1 MARPKEFD
9 RDVALEAALS
19 VFREHGYAATS
30 AGMLTA
36 AMKIGRQS
44 LYDTFGD
51 KWQLYRA
58 AVQRYGDAESRAHL
72 EALATGPKAIDGLHL
87 MMGRVVAEAHMACLG
102 IGSITEFGVSREEL
116 NQLHVA
122 AGRVLKDAV
131 AKRVGQAQ
139 QQGDLPA
146 ALDASHAAA
155 FLLANVAA
163 IRLAARAGAEQAEL
177 QALSRLAMKAL
188 Y

>member
-1 MARPKEFD
+1 MMA
-9 RDVALEAALS
+9 
-19 VFREHGYAATS
+19 
-30 AGMLTA
+30 
-36 AMKIGRQS
+36 
-44 LYDTFGD
+44 
-51 KWQLYRA
+51 
-58 AVQRYGDAESRAHL
+58 
-72 EALATGPKAIDGLHL
+72 
-87 MMGRVVAEAHMACLG
+87 RVVAEAHMACLG

-116 NQLHVA
+116 NQLNVA
-122 AGRVLKDAV
+122 AGRVLKNAV

-163 IRLAARAGAEQAEL
+163 IRLAARAGAEEEEL